1 MTTTPEPSVYKAEV
15 GRLIK
20 DFTADGIKIYDSDKL
35 IEKLR
40 GVPSF
45 VTDAYLARL
54 ASGETEPTYDKIVL
68 DKWGKKDVE
77 TKKYVEIPEL
87 VFYRAAMLA
96 ADGLVTNDQTLDRDQ
111 ITRQIFEK
119 FVHRELVPNTPYM
132 ANGGHYL
139 LAKSLED
146 KLGESI
152 SPALMNELEQ
162 EKKVRPQ
169 LFACFVLDLY
179 DSRRSIFYTLANAAE
194 IQAETGGTG
203 FNFSNLRPANEAVTG
218 TGGISD
224 GPVSFMAMYSNA
236 IGITINQ
243 GGKREGANMFM
254 LDWNHPDIMRFIYS
268 KREDGEIPAANI
280 SVSIDHE
287 FMQAAKSDGEERY
300 YPLKNPHYNP
310 QLRPH
315 VPEFYSEDQ
324 LKQSLDIARM
334 NKKAKVSLKLAENG
348 SDVLSPDLLEGLDEQ
363 YRIIGKI
370 KEGVVYLDA
379 KKVLHHLAASAWFNG
394 EPGMIITGHIN
405 DHNPTHPRHFRD
417 YLLEQKDQEA
427 QEIVRGLM
435 EASKKAPL
443 ETLVDQY
450 ISTKDENGKLTN
462 LPIGVG
468 AIRATNPCGEKP
480 LLPNEA
486 CVLGHINLEALLV
499 RDTNEPSGYRIDR
512 QKLRENTLLMYEILD
527 NAIDQNRFTNQDI
540 EKTQKSNRKIGLG
553 FMGLANML
561 YKLEIPY
568 DSPEARKIIE
578 SLLSEWEGVSDEAS
592 FSKAEKLGAF
602 PNFMYSH
609 HRNGPQKRNAIVRTI
624 APTGTTAT
632 IMRTTGGMEPEYALA
647 YTRTTVQGTTLDVI
661 NPILKEK
668 LDKYPIFRTFEERKQ
683 LSDWI
688 QGKGR
693 GAFGNFEI
701 SKYEGE
707 SEPDFRLRQANLE
720 RLKRIFVTTYE
731 ISPED
736 HILMESVV
744 QEHVDDAISKTTNF
758 RNNAT
763 IEDIKRVFMMAYDEG
778 IKGLT
783 FYREDSRKGQPLQ
796 VKGSKNSSSVPPPP
810 SNLEQAVIS
819 NITRPR
825 PKRVGGETE
834 KIGTP
839 FGYNAFITLN
849 WEKDDDGNPIGPYE
863 SFVDLGKAGNDLKAT
878 AEGYGRL
885 ISMALKANVPPE
897 LIIEQLAGIGGEHQV
912 RSEGDKVKSLPDA
925 ISQGL
930 QRILDK
936 VSHNSPEK
944 PEKELNKEG
953 KMTGNFCP
961 SCGSSLQ
968 FREVCES
975 CQCGFSE
982 C

>member
-1 MTTTPEPSVYKAEV
+1 MTTTSEPPVYKAEV
-15 GRLIK
+15 GRVIK

-68 DKWGKKDVE
+68 DKWGKKDAE

-96 ADGLVTNDQTLDRDQ
+96 ADGLVTNDSSLDRDQ

-146 KLGESI
+146 KLGGSI

-179 DSRRSIFYTLANAAE
+179 DSRKDIFHTLANAAE

-254 LDWNHPDIMRFIYS
+254 LDWNHPDLMRFIYS

-280 SVSIDHE
+280 SVAIDHE
-287 FMQAAKSDGEERY
+287 FMQAAKSDGEERF
-300 YPLKNPHYNP
+300 YP
-310 QLRPH
+310 
-315 VPEFYSEDQ
+315 
-324 LKQSLDIARM
+324 LKQSLEIARM
-334 NKKAKVSLKLAENG
+334 NRKAKVSLKLAENG
-348 SDVLSPDLLEGLDEQ
+348 SDVLSPDLLEGLEEE
-363 YRIIGKI
+363 YRVIGRI
-370 KEGVVYLDA
+370 KDGVVYLDA

-427 QEIVRGLM
+427 QEIVRELI
-435 EASKKAPL
+435 EAGKQAPL

-450 ISTKDENGKLTN
+450 ISTKDENGRLTN

-499 RDTNEPSGYRIDR
+499 RDPNEHSGYRIDR

-568 DSPEARKIIE
+568 DSQEARQLIT

-602 PNFMYSH
+602 PNFKYSH

-647 YTRTTVQGTTLDVI
+647 YT
-661 NPILKEK
+661 
-668 LDKYPIFRTFEERKQ
+668 
-683 LSDWI
+683 
-688 QGKGR
+688 
-693 GAFGNFEI
+693 
-701 SKYEGE
+701 
-707 SEPDFRLRQANLE
+707 
-720 RLKRIFVTTYE
+720 
-731 ISPED
+731 
-736 HILMESVV
+736 
-744 QEHVDDAISKTTNF
+744 
-758 RNNAT
+758 
-763 IEDIKRVFMMAYDEG
+763 
-778 IKGLT
+778 
-783 FYREDSRKGQPLQ
+783 
-796 VKGSKNSSSVPPPP
+796 
-810 SNLEQAVIS
+810 
-819 NITRPR
+819 
-825 PKRVGGETE
+825 
-834 KIGTP
+834 
-839 FGYNAFITLN
+839 
-849 WEKDDDGNPIGPYE
+849 
-863 SFVDLGKAGNDLKAT
+863 
-878 AEGYGRL
+878 
-885 ISMALKANVPPE
+885 
-897 LIIEQLAGIGGEHQV
+897 
-912 RSEGDKVKSLPDA
+912 
-925 ISQGL
+925 
-930 QRILDK
+930 
-936 VSHNSPEK
+936 
-944 PEKELNKEG
+944 
-953 KMTGNFCP
+953 
-961 SCGSSLQ
+961 
-968 FREVCES
+968 
-975 CQCGFSE
+975 
-982 C
+982 